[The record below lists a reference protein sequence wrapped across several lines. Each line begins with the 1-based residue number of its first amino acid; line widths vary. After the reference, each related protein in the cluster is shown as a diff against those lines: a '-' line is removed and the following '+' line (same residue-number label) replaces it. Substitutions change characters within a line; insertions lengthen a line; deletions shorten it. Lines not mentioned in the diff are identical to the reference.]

1 MIAQIMLQSSKTGMQ
16 ESLKM
21 KQASCFTIGNFEINE
36 HSRVFVIAEAGVNH
50 NQRLDFALKLVDI
63 AAESG
68 ADAVKFQTF
77 KAEDVVTEEGEMA
90 SYQKRNTGQQTSQR
104 RMLRR
109 LELPDEFYPE
119 IIKRCEER
127 NTLFMSTPHGGRKSV
142 DFLESLG
149 VKAYKIGS
157 GDLTNYIL
165 LSKVAATGKP
175 VILSS
180 GMATLDEVK
189 DAIRIVRSK
198 GNHQI
203 AMLHCT
209 TNYPC
214 PPEEVNLSAM
224 KTMMQELDVPVG
236 YSDHTVGSQVA
247 IMAATLGMAIYECH
261 FTTDKNLPGPDHIAS
276 ANPAE
281 LKEKIAAIRR
291 AQVILGNSE
300 KNPNKSEVESMLTLV
315 RRSIVAAK
323 DLAAGHVICEDDLE
337 AKRPGDGVSP
347 TQYEEFLGKR
357 LRVNLETDQ
366 QITFEDV
373 E

>member
-1 MIAQIMLQSSKTGMQ
+1 MSKSIEIAGK
-16 ESLKM
+16 E
-21 KQASCFTIGNFEINE
+21 IGYGYP
-36 HSRVFVIAEAGVNH
+36 VFVIAEVGVNH
-50 NQRLDFALKLVDI
+50 NGELKKALQLIDI
-63 AAESG
+63 AEEAG

-77 KAEDVVTEEGEMA
+77 KAEEVVTERGEMA
-90 SYQKRNTGQQTSQR
+90 SYQKKNIRREENQR
-104 RMLRR
+104 EMLRR
-109 LELPDEFYPE
+109 LELPDEFYRP
-119 IIKRCEER
+119 IIERCGER
-127 NTLFMSTPHGGRKSV
+127 DILFLSTPHGGKASV

-149 VKAYKIGS
+149 MQAYKIGS

-189 DAIRIVRSK
+189 DAIRFVKSK
-198 GNHQI
+198 GNNQI

-224 KTMMQELDVPVG
+224 RTMMEELDVPVG
-236 YSDHTVGSQVA
+236 YSDHTEGNQIQVA
-247 IMAATLGMAIYECH
+247 IAAAALGIAVYECH
-261 FTTDKNLPGPDHIAS
+261 FTIDKTLPGPDHVAS
-276 ANPAE
+276 ADPME
-281 LKEKIAAIRR
+281 LKAKIEAIRQAR
-291 AQVILGNSE
+291 TVLGKSE
-300 KNPNKSEVESMLTLV
+300 KTPNKSEVKSMLTLV

-357 LRVNLETDQ
+357 LRVNLKTDQ
-366 QITFEDV
+366 QITFGDIE
-373 E
+373 

>member
-1 MIAQIMLQSSKTGMQ
+1 
-16 ESLKM
+16 M
-21 KQASCFTIGNFEINE
+21 KQEHYFAIGNFEIKE

-50 NQRLDFALKLVDI
+50 NQRLDFALELVDI
-63 AAESG
+63 ATESG

-90 SYQKRNTGQQTSQR
+90 SYQKKNTGRQTSQR
-104 RMLRR
+104 EMLRD

-119 IIKRCEER
+119 IIKRCEEK
-127 NTLFMSTPHGGRKSV
+127 NILFMSTPHGGRKSV

-165 LSKVAATGKP
+165 LSKVAATRKP

-189 DAIRIVRSK
+189 DAIRFVRSK
-198 GNHQI
+198 GNNQI

-214 PPEEVNLSAM
+214 PPEEVNLLAM
-224 KTMMQELDVPVG
+224 RTMMEELDVPVG
-236 YSDHTVGSQVA
+236 YSDHTEGNQIQVA
-247 IMAATLGMAIYECH
+247 VAAAALGIAVYECH
-261 FTTDKNLPGPDHIAS
+261 FTIDKTLPGPDHVAS
-276 ANPAE
+276 ADPME
-281 LKEKIAAIRR
+281 LKAKIEAIRKAR
-291 AQVILGNSE
+291 TVLGKSE
-300 KNPNKSEVESMLTLV
+300 KTPNKSEVESMLTLV

-347 TQYEEFLGKR
+347 TQYEKFLGKR
-357 LRVNLETDQ
+357 LRVNLKTDQ
-366 QITFEDV
+366 QITFEDI